1 MLGVFHNILSKIK
14 LKTAP
19 RCLQPQ
25 AQRHYKKIKILPTEP
40 QTMIKCSDQTENYKM
55 SATEVG
61 SLEQA
66 AVKRKER
73 LAALRASKSKKQSGQ
88 DKEEKLPT

>member
-1 MLGVFHNILSKIK
+1 
-14 LKTAP
+14 
-19 RCLQPQ
+19 
-25 AQRHYKKIKILPTEP
+25 
-40 QTMIKCSDQTENYKM
+40 M

-88 DKEEKLPT
+88 DNEEKLPT

>member
-1 MLGVFHNILSKIK
+1 MLSAF
-14 LKTAP
+14 
-19 RCLQPQ
+19 
-25 AQRHYKKIKILPTEP
+25 
-40 QTMIKCSDQTENYKM
+40 IKCSDQTENYKM

>member
-1 MLGVFHNILSKIK
+1 
-14 LKTAP
+14 
-19 RCLQPQ
+19 
-25 AQRHYKKIKILPTEP
+25 
-40 QTMIKCSDQTENYKM
+40 M

-88 DKEEKLPT
+88 DKDEKLPT

>member
-1 MLGVFHNILSKIK
+1 
-14 LKTAP
+14 
-19 RCLQPQ
+19 
-25 AQRHYKKIKILPTEP
+25 
-40 QTMIKCSDQTENYKM
+40 M

-66 AVKRKER
+66 AVKTKER